1 MNDKAKKSEYSTLLS
16 VLANASTDKAKGLL
30 KKHTGLN
37 ATDVKDLEIKLAKLY
52 ASSPAK
58 IDLEKEFAEIHP
70 HKEFILKY
78 NKPKIKVEPLQ
89 AEPIPVK
96 TDDQNK
102 IIKETVLHEGWA
114 EFEGHAPC
122 GDPNC
127 PYCKRFFNMDG
138 NNPNCQKRQNC
149 PCRKQMSN
157 CSGGCS
163 NCGNCSK
170 NAGYSNAEGITEQN
184 NPVQRISTETV
195 VVLGIVSVVAIFGMV
210 LYLKTNR

>member
-1 MNDKAKKSEYSTLLS
+1 MNDKRKKSEYSTLLS

-78 NKPKIKVEPLQ
+78 NNPKVKVEPLQ
-89 AEPIPVK
+89 SNPEPIK
-96 TDDQNK
+96 TDEQNK
-102 IIKETVLHEGWA
+102 VLKETVLHEGWA
-114 EFEGHAPC
+114 EFEGHPPC
-122 GDPNC
+122 GNPNC
-127 PYCKRFFNMDG
+127 PYCKRYINMDG
-138 NNPNCQKRQNC
+138 NPNYQKRPNC
-149 PCRKQMSN
+149 PYRKQTMSN

-163 NCGNCSK
+163 NCGGCSK
-170 NAGYSNAEGITEQN
+170 NATYSNAEGGSEQSI
-184 NPVQRISTETV
+184 PVQRIATETV

>member
-1 MNDKAKKSEYSTLLS
+1 MNDKAKKSEYATLLS
-16 VLANASTDKAKGLL
+16 VLANASTDKARNLL
-30 KKHTGLN
+30 KKHTGLK

-52 ASSPAK
+52 ASSPSK

-78 NKPKIKVEPLQ
+78 NKPKVKVEPLQ
-89 AEPIPVK
+89 PDPEPVK
-96 TDDQNK
+96 TDEQNK
-102 IIKETVLHEGWA
+102 VVKETVLHEGWA

-138 NNPNCQKRQNC
+138 NPNYQKRPNC
-149 PCRKQMSN
+149 PYRKQMSN

-163 NCGNCSK
+163 NCGGCSK
-170 NAGYSNAEGITEQN
+170 NVGYSNAEGGSEQSI
-184 NPVQRISTETV
+184 PAQRITTEAV

-210 LYLKTNR
+210 AYLKTNR